1 MINEDIELK
10 KLRDTLD
17 EIDNNILQLVNK
29 RMKTI
34 HKVGE
39 LKAKTGGAIYRPERE
54 KAIIDRLENISNKSN
69 GILTKSAIEALF
81 LEIFAISRNLELP
94 ENIAYLGPEGS
105 FTHQAAE
112 SRFGAMSAYL
122 PIASITGVFREV
134 ANRKAKF
141 GVVPIENSSNGI
153 VSDTITCFNDFNLK
167 IIAEV
172 MVNIHHTLASTVDNV
187 KDIKKIYSKDIA
199 LEQCHNFLEDLGLND
214 VELIPVESTAK
225 AAKIATQEP
234 NSAAICSHVGAKIYN
249 LPILFENIE
258 DKGNNRT
265 RFLIIS
271 NFENGQSGDDKTSIL
286 VNLSNKSGAL
296 VKFLQDFDKANI
308 NLTKI
313 KSHIVEGIST
323 FFIEFN
329 AHKDDITVSDIFK
342 KYQKEIKFLGSYVRE
357 SDDI

>member
-1 MINEDIELK
+1 MNEEIELK

-17 EIDNNILQLVNK
+17 NIDDEVLKLLNQ
-29 RMKTI
+29 RMETV
-34 HKVGE
+34 HKVGAV
-39 LKAKTGGAIYRPERE
+39 KAQSGGAIYRPERE
-54 KAIIDRLENISNKSN
+54 KAIIDRLYSQSIASN
-69 GILTKSAIEALF
+69 GSLNRQAIEALF
-81 LEIFAISRNLELP
+81 LEVFAISRNLELP

-122 PIASITGVFREV
+122 PIGSIAGVFREV
-134 ANRKAKF
+134 AAGKAKF

-153 VSDTITCFNDFNLK
+153 VSDTITCFSEYKLK

-172 MVNIHHTLASTVDNV
+172 MVDIHHTLASTVDNV

-199 LEQCHNFLEDLGLND
+199 IDQCHKFLEDLGLD
-214 VELIPVESTAK
+214 ECDLIPVESTAK
-225 AAKIATQEP
+225 AAKIAVTEP
-234 NSAAICSHVGAKIYN
+234 YSAAICSHVGAKMYN

-265 RFLIIS
+265 RFLIVS

-286 VNLSNKSGAL
+286 VQLSNEAGAL
-296 VKFLQDFDKANI
+296 VRFLNDFDKSNI

-329 AHKDDITVSDIFK
+329 AHKDDDNVKSIFE
-342 KYQKEIKFLGSYVRE
+342 KYKNEIKFLGSYVRE
-357 SDDI
+357 ADDI